1 MIRRPQL
8 ETDEAR
14 RLRARLEDALR
25 ARGARPTR
33 QRRAIYAALAGRI
46 DHPTAEALYRSVRRL
61 VPGLSLATVYTS
73 LETLTAAGLVSRIA
87 GPDGVARYDARI
99 DVHDH
104 RRCLGCGAIDDLE
117 RPAGSRTLETY
128 DRPDFRATDYH
139 IEIVGYC
146 AACLPGGGASSET
159 GEPIRTS
166 RTTHGGENR

>member
-1 MIRRPQL
+1 MSRGPRL
-8 ETDEAR
+8 ETEQAR
-14 RLRARLEDALR
+14 RLRSRLEDALR

-46 DHPTAEALYRSVRRL
+46 DHPTAETLHRSVRRL

-73 LETLTAAGLVSRIA
+73 LETLAAAGLVGRIV
-87 GPDGVARYDARI
+87 GPDGVARYDGRM

-117 RPAGSRTLETY
+117 RPAGWSTLETY
-128 DRPDFRATDYH
+128 DTPGFLRTDYH

-146 AACLPGGGASSET
+146 ASCLPGSGASSET
-159 GEPIRTS
+159 EEPIRTY
-166 RTTHGGENR
+166 RNPHGGENR